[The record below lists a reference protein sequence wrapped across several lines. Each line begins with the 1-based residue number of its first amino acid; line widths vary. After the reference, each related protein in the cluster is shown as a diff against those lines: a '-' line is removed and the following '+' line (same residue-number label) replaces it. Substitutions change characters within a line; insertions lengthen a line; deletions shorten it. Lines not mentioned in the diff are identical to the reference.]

1 MDSHF
6 VEIVDS
12 ETEEVVKSMGPHQ
25 EGVAKRIKRGAE
37 ENIDHSRFYVRVV
50 EEGDE

>member
-12 ETEEVVKSMGPHQ
+12 ETEEVIKRMGPHP
-25 EGVAKRIKRGAE
+25 ERHTKAIRRGAE